1 MVPPQVAKEVGSRLG
16 VVEEVEW
23 KQRKDDFNYF
33 MRVWVSLPISK
44 LLRKGAFIASSDG
57 ECTWVNFKYE
67 RLSFFSHYCGLLSHD
82 LRHCDAHFATT
93 KHTAEVKYEYGDFL
107 KATGVGSDLH
117 QGEIIIVQ
125 VVQARNRCNQLNFGS
140 NRWR

>member
-33 MRVWVSLPISK
+33 MRVWVSFQYPNCSERVR
-44 LLRKGAFIASSDG
+44 LLLVRMG

>member
-1 MVPPQVAKEVGSRLG
+1 MGTIWGAPFDMVPPQVAKEVGSRLG

-57 ECTWVNFKYE
+57 
-67 RLSFFSHYCGLLSHD
+67 
-82 LRHCDAHFATT
+82 
-93 KHTAEVKYEYGDFL
+93 
-107 KATGVGSDLH
+107 GVYV
-117 QGEIIIVQ
+117 GE
-125 VVQARNRCNQLNFGS
+125 F
-140 NRWR
+140 